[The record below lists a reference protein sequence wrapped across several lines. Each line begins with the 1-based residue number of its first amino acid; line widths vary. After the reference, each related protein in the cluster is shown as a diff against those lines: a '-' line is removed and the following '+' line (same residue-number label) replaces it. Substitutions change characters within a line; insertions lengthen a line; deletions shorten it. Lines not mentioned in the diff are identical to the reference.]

1 MAWSKI
7 VKENGASLIEN
18 ILIYLGS
25 IECGKIQDDSSFF
38 CRYTD
43 ITDEFLE
50 SLAEEG
56 SIERNTKGEITRIW
70 FYNDATTPARSE
82 ISDNLWSIYMNK
94 IKKLCKLKRLGS

>member
-1 MAWSKI
+1 MTDFFRINMPYGMVKNSKG
-7 VKENGASLIEN
+7 EWCFFNREYT
-18 ILIYLGS
+18 YLGS

-56 SIERNTKGEITRIW
+56 SIESGFITMLLLQLVQKSAI
-70 FYNDATTPARSE
+70 
-82 ISDNLWSIYMNK
+82 IYGVF
-94 IKKLCKLKRLGS
+94 I